1 MTSPINPARATSS
14 VPFLH
19 EINDVTQGEPCG
31 LNGIDDD
38 GEMEAD
44 FLPPCGLL
52 LSREV
57 LDLEQQV
64 HESRETAA
72 GVGVVG
78 ALCEQQVP
86 AWGEQSKQNSK

>member
-14 VPFLH
+14 VPFLYK
-19 EINDVTQGEPCG
+19 INDVTQGEPCG
-31 LNGIDDD
+31 LNGIDND
-38 GEMEAD
+38 GEVEAD

-52 LSREV
+52 LSREI

-64 HESRETAA
+64 DESWETAA

-78 ALCEQQVP
+78 VLCEQQVP
-86 AWGEQSKQNSK
+86 GGTVKAEQ